1 MCSRKYV
8 ICVHLISG
16 PCSVNCQRVSSG
28 KAPSLTALF
37 GEQRCGLETVTALRS
52 CAGHCPCSALCP
64 THYYHLHCT
73 LHGCVCS
80 ARKTS
85 ELWTKWTKW
94 SVCNWI
100 LFQLSCW
107 MYLAPLK
114 LINRGTSVT
123 LIIASIIRMLLL
135 SKVLLCCLSCRW
147 YHLFPENVSFI
158 SSAPSGISATW
169 FQLSSNNGW
178 VWEGLRPCAYHAQ
191 YLSPLAFSWIGAFS
205 TSSFEPCAT
214 LFSQINYFLV
224 WCQ

>member
-1 MCSRKYV
+1 MCISSLVRVLWTVRGFPVEKL
-8 ICVHLISG
+8 HLSLLYLESKGVGWKQSLLSG
-16 PCSVNCQRVSSG
+16 PVQDTVL
-28 KAPSLTALF
+28 AVLF
-37 GEQRCGLETVTALRS
+37 VLHTK
-52 CAGHCPCSALCP
+52 
-64 THYYHLHCT
+64 YYHLHCT

-178 VWEGLRPCAYHAQ
+178 VWEGLRPCAHHAQ